1 MTQPNRQFDTHT
13 TQPVRADLAEQAWA
27 EPLSGQLATLR
38 RWRQGVNALAVV
50 AGLALVG
57 GVIAWL
63 ASGAI

>member
-1 MTQPNRQFDTHT
+1 MNRSNRHFDNA
-13 TQPVRADLAEQAWA
+13 PVPGPQGDLDPQAWA
-27 EPLSGQLATLR
+27 EPLSGQLAALR

-50 AGLALVG
+50 AGLCLVG